1 MQESNASKEMEILKK
16 GDKIGIK
23 SLILAENSENK
34 KLKQLL
40 RVINL
45 GGCKREERRSIN
57 KNVMN
62 CLIEVKSGAP
72 LALIW
77 LKKHIDF
84 EICKQIISDWK
95 YTGDF
100 FTTYLTSHLF

>member
-1 MQESNASKEMEILKK
+1 MQESNASNEMEILKK

-23 SLILAENSENK
+23 TLILAENSENM

-40 RVINL
+40 RVINM
-45 GGCKREERRSIN
+45 GGSDRKEKRSIN
-57 KNVMN
+57 KNFMD

-84 EICKQIISDWK
+84 EVCNSIISDWK
-95 YTGDF
+95 YTGNF
-100 FTTYLTSHLF
+100 YYLF

>member
-57 KNVMN
+57 KTFMD

-84 EICKQIISDWK
+84 EVCNSIISDWK
-95 YTGDF
+95 YTGNL
-100 FTTYLTSHLF
+100 FTTYSNNC